1 MLNFGFVKTLEK
13 GKKSLSSA
21 PFQAS
26 SVVVVVLLSF
36 IGLYWSIDEYSKY
49 HNNLEY
55 IQKKYLEDSQK
66 RLQDE
71 TRSIVEFIS
80 YRELQVG
87 KEIEQE
93 LRDKVQIAYTTA
105 SHLYG
110 LHNGSM
116 MNNEQLQSAI
126 VESLR
131 PMRWDMGKG
140 YFFITDTG
148 TNTIVLHA
156 AHPELEG
163 RSIDSLGDQ
172 AKAYQAFA
180 KITEMRGAGFYRYLT
195 TKPGTGNELFSKLSF
210 VKEFQPY
217 NWIMGNGIYLDEI
230 TLRTQNTV
238 ISRMSE
244 IEFGDNGYFFC
255 VDAGGHTIVD
265 FDKLRVGRHVD
276 QLQDNK
282 NKSYGNEILKIG
294 TNGIKNGF
302 YSYETLDATGNTV
315 LRLSHIVNYDPWKW
329 VIVASVELSG
339 MQQAINFEMEHYQ
352 NRLIQG
358 AILYLLLAFFTVGI
372 IFLIASHHS
381 NKIKEGLE
389 IFTDFFKDA
398 AEKKI
403 SVEKRAFG
411 YQEFD
416 VLGQY
421 ANKMV
426 EDREEKDKL
435 IQSNE
440 MRLDTLLGLARMS
453 GHDSKKLAVF
463 TIERLLKILGSEY
476 GYIALYEKESNII
489 NVLSVQGPKCDPELA
504 SFPLSTTG
512 ISFPAKTYRSGK
524 TIIDNYPTPDVITGV
539 YPQDVTICNY
549 LDVPYQDG
557 SSITLIAGVCNKK
570 GFYTEADSRQV
581 ILLLEGVWRMLLK
594 TQAEKEMQ
602 DLRVLLRTIYD
613 SMPSAL
619 VVVDKDCRIMLWN
632 AEASSCTGIDNDNV
646 KKKPLIDFFPRLR
659 TFQHAVLDVIKTN
672 IPFIKRNVPF
682 EQDGMTKYET
692 ITVYPLGS
700 EGYTGAVIRLDDV
713 TEKVQ
718 IEGLMVQSEKMLS
731 VGGLAAGMAHEINN
745 PLAGIMQNLQVV
757 RNRLS
762 GEFTKNQKVA
772 DECHLTI
779 ENLNQYIERRG
790 INELLNSIAES
801 SDRAAKLVK
810 NMLSFSRKGNAM
822 YSFEDI
828 CDIVESAV
836 NLALSNFDIR
846 QKVDVDKVEICREFA
861 QDLPMISC
869 ERVNIQQV
877 LFNIIVNGL
886 YALLS
891 SSEIRQQPKIIL
903 RVYQDGKWMVVDIE
917 DNGSGMDEQTAKRVF
932 EPFYTTKPVDVG
944 TGLGLSISY
953 FIVKEQHEGSLEV
966 RSALGEGTV
975 FSVRLPL
982 QRQTTIS
989 LNSNE
994 QNG

>member
-1 MLNFGFVKTLEK
+1 MLNFGFVQTLEK
-13 GKKSLSSA
+13 GRKSLSSA

-36 IGLYWSIDEYSKY
+36 IGLYWSVDEYLKY

-55 IQKKYLEDSQK
+55 IQTKYLEDSQK

-71 TRSIVEFIS
+71 TRSVLEFIS

-87 KEIEQE
+87 NEIEQE
-93 LRDKVQIAYTTA
+93 LRDKVEIAYTTA

-131 PMRWDMGKG
+131 PIRWDMGKG
-140 YFFITDTG
+140 YFLITDISS
-148 TNTIVLHA
+148 NTIVLNA
-156 AHPELEG
+156 ARPEIEG
-163 RSIDSLGDQ
+163 KSIDSLGNQ
-172 AKAYQAFA
+172 AAIYQAFT

-195 TKPGTGNELFSKLSF
+195 TKPGNGLELFPKLSF
-210 VKEFQPY
+210 VKEFKPY
-217 NWIMGNGIYLDEI
+217 NWVIGNGIYLDEI
-230 TLRTQNTV
+230 TSRTQKTV
-238 ISRMSE
+238 LSRMAE
-244 IEFGDNGYFFC
+244 IKFGDNGYFFC
-255 VDAGGHTIVD
+255 VDAAGHTIVD
-265 FDKLRVGRHVD
+265 FDKLRVGRHID
-276 QLQDNK
+276 QLRDTK
-282 NKSYGNEILKIG
+282 NKSYGLEILKIG

-302 YSYETLDATGNTV
+302 YSYETLDTDGNSV

-339 MQQAINFEMEHYQ
+339 MQEAINFEMKRYQ
-352 NRLIQG
+352 KRLLQG
-358 AILYLLLAFFTVGI
+358 AVFYLFAALITVGI
-372 IFLIASHHS
+372 IFLIASRHS
-381 NKIKEGLE
+381 NKIREGLE
-389 IFTDFFKDA
+389 VFTDFFKDA

-416 VLGQY
+416 ILGQY
-421 ANKMV
+421 ANKMA

-453 GHDSKKLAVF
+453 GHDPKKLAAF
-463 TIERLLKILGSEY
+463 TIERLLKILDSEY
-476 GYIALYEKESNII
+476 GYIALYEKENNQIT
-489 NVLSVQGPKCDPELA
+489 VLSVQGPLCPSEQA
-504 SFPLSTTG
+504 SFPLSVTG

-524 TIIDNYPTPDVITGV
+524 TIIDNYPTPDVVTGV
-539 YPQDVTICNY
+539 YPLGVVITNY

-557 SSITLIAGVCNKK
+557 SSITLIAGVCNRKCS
-570 GFYTEADSRQV
+570 YTEADSRQ
-581 ILLLEGVWRMLLK
+581 ILLLLEGVWRMLLK

-613 SMPSAL
+613 SMPSIL

-632 AEASSCTGIDNDNV
+632 KEASDYIGIDNDSV
-646 KKKPLIDFFPRLR
+646 KRKPLVEFFPRLR
-659 TFQHAVLDVIKTN
+659 TFQQAVLDVIKTN
-672 IPFIKRNVPF
+672 IPFVKRNVPF
-682 EQDGMTKYET
+682 EQDGMTRHEN

-822 YSFEDI
+822 HSFEDI
-828 CDIVESAV
+828 CGIVDSAV
-836 NLALSNFDIR
+836 HLALSNFDIR
-846 QKVDVDKVEICREFA
+846 QKVDVDRVEILREFSP
-861 QDLPMISC
+861 DLPMISC

-877 LFNIIVNGL
+877 LFNIIMNGL
-886 YALLS
+886 YAILS
-891 SSEIRQQPKIIL
+891 ATETKLQPKITL
-903 RVYQDGKWMVVDIE
+903 RVYPDGKWMVVEIE
-917 DNGSGMDEQTAKRVF
+917 DNGPGMDKQTAKRVF
-932 EPFYTTKPVDVG
+932 EPFYTTKPVNVG

-966 RSALGEGTV
+966 RSTLGEGTV

-982 QRQTTIS
+982 QRKTTIV
-989 LNSNE
+989 
-994 QNG
+994 